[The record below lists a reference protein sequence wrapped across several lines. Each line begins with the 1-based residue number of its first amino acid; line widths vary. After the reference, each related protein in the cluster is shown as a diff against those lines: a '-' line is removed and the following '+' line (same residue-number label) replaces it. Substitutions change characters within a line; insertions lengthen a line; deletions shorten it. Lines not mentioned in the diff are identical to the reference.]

1 MKIYEKYD
9 TITTFDDKIFYKNNL
24 ILSCLSAN
32 KFELY
37 KNNSKREIDF
47 YYEKYKPNRKL
58 IRLKNIFIF
67 IFNRGK
73 QSAGNFFH
81 FHFHYL
87 QRILGFFLL
96 NDKNLKL
103 GIPLNM
109 TPFQK
114 NIILR
119 LIPENKIIYL
129 DIYKYNYRIKNC
141 YVGNYINI
149 NSIPD
154 FLLDKY
160 QIIGHEII
168 YNNYIKS
175 KYENNIFISRKINDN
190 AGSNRY
196 ITNYDIFLKLLESK
210 KFKLFYFE
218 DYTLENKLIKLL
230 SLNPKL
236 ILIENGSGLTNF
248 LFMPKNI
255 LKNIHL
261 IILDQEKWKIKTS
274 RIYDIILKFEI
285 KHDILTC
292 KNIIN
297 DKVDIRNNPFSVDIC
312 EFEKIYNNSA
322 NSLIHSS

>member
-1 MKIYEKYD
+1 MKVYEKYD
-9 TITTFDDKIFYKNNL
+9 NIITFDDKLFYKNNL
-24 ILSCLSAN
+24 ILSCLSVN
-32 KFELY
+32 KFEYY
-37 KNNSKREIDF
+37 KNSEKKIDF
-47 YYEKYKPNRKL
+47 YFENNKPNREL
-58 IRLKNIFIF
+58 IRLQNIFIF

-87 QRILGFFLL
+87 QKILGFFLI
-96 NDKNLKL
+96 NDENIKL

-114 NIILR
+114 NIILK
-119 LIPENKIIYL
+119 LVPEDKIIYL
-129 DIYKYNYRIKNC
+129 DIYKYNYEIKNC

-149 NSIPD
+149 HSIPD
-154 FLLDKY
+154 LLLDKY
-160 QIIGHEII
+160 QIIGNKII
-168 YNNYIKS
+168 FNNLIKP

-196 ITNYDIFLKLLESK
+196 ITNYDEFTKFIETK

-218 DYTLENKLIKLL
+218 DYNLENKLIKLI

-248 LFMPKNI
+248 LFFPKNI
-255 LKNIHL
+255 IKNIHL
-261 IILDQEKWKIKTS
+261 IILDQENWKINTS

-297 DKVDIRNNPFSVDIC
+297 DENDIRNNPFNIDIS
-312 EFEKIYNNSA
+312 EFENIYNKFTNA
-322 NSLIHSS
+322 L

>member
-1 MKIYEKYD
+1 MIIYMKIYEKYD

-32 KFELY
+32 KFVYY
-37 KNNSKREIDF
+37 KNNSKRDINF
-47 YYEKYKPNRKL
+47 YFEKYKPNREL
-58 IRLKNIFIF
+58 IRLQNIFIF

-87 QRILGFFLL
+87 QRILGFFLI
-96 NDKNLKL
+96 NNKKLKL
-103 GIPLNM
+103 GIPINM

-119 LIPENKIIYL
+119 LVPEDKIIYL
-129 DIYKYNYRIKNC
+129 DIYKYNYEIKNC

-149 NSIPD
+149 DSIPD
-154 FLLDKY
+154 LLLNKY
-160 QIIGHEII
+160 QIIGYEII
-168 YNNYIKS
+168 YNNFIKP
-175 KYENNIFISRKINDN
+175 KYENNVFISRKINDN

-196 ITNYDIFLKLLESK
+196 ITNYDEFTKFLQSK

-218 DYTLENKLIKLL
+218 DYNLENKLIKLL

-248 LFMPKNI
+248 LFFPKNI
-255 LKNIHL
+255 IKNIHL
-261 IILDQEKWKIKTS
+261 IILDQENWKIKTS

-285 KHDILTC
+285 KHYILTC

-297 DKVDIRNNPFSVDIC
+297 DKNDIRNNPFNVDIS
-312 EFEKIYNNSA
+312 EFENIYNKFTNTS
-322 NSLIHSS
+322 

>member
-1 MKIYEKYD
+1 MSIIKILK
-9 TITTFDDKIFYKNNL
+9 KK
-24 ILSCLSAN
+24 
-32 KFELY
+32 
-37 KNNSKREIDF
+37 IDF
-47 YYEKYKPNRKL
+47 YFENNKPNREL
-58 IRLKNIFIF
+58 IRLQNIFIF

-87 QRILGFFLL
+87 QKILGFFLI
-96 NDKNLKL
+96 NDENIKL

-114 NIILR
+114 NIILK
-119 LIPENKIIYL
+119 LVPEDKIIYL
-129 DIYKYNYRIKNC
+129 DIYKYNYEIKNC

-149 NSIPD
+149 HSIPD
-154 FLLDKY
+154 LLLDKY
-160 QIIGHEII
+160 QIIGNKII
-168 YNNYIKS
+168 FNNLIKP

-196 ITNYDIFLKLLESK
+196 ITNYDEFTKFIETK

-218 DYTLENKLIKLL
+218 DYNLENKLIKLI

-248 LFMPKNI
+248 LFFPKNI
-255 LKNIHL
+255 IKNIHL
-261 IILDQEKWKIKTS
+261 IILDQENWKINTS

-297 DKVDIRNNPFSVDIC
+297 DENDIRNNPFNIDIS
-312 EFEKIYNNSA
+312 EFENIYNKFTNA
-322 NSLIHSS
+322 L

>member
-9 TITTFDDKIFYKNNL
+9 NIITFDDKLFYKNNL
-24 ILSCLSAN
+24 ILSCLSVN
-32 KFELY
+32 KFEYY
-37 KNNSKREIDF
+37 KNSEKKIDF
-47 YYEKYKPNRKL
+47 YFENNKPNREL
-58 IRLKNIFIF
+58 IRLQNIFIF

-87 QRILGFFLL
+87 QKILGFFLI
-96 NDKNLKL
+96 NDENIKL

-114 NIILR
+114 NIILK
-119 LIPENKIIYL
+119 LVPEDKIIYL
-129 DIYKYNYRIKNC
+129 DIYKYNYEIKNC

-149 NSIPD
+149 HSIPD
-154 FLLDKY
+154 LLLDKY
-160 QIIGHEII
+160 QIIGNKII
-168 YNNYIKS
+168 FNNLIKP

-196 ITNYDIFLKLLESK
+196 ITNYDEFTKFIETK

-218 DYTLENKLIKLL
+218 DYNLENKLIKLI

-248 LFMPKNI
+248 LFFPKNI
-255 LKNIHL
+255 IKNIHL
-261 IILDQEKWKIKTS
+261 IILDQENWKINTS

-297 DKVDIRNNPFSVDIC
+297 DENDIRNNPFNIDIS
-312 EFEKIYNNSA
+312 EFENIYNKFTNA
-322 NSLIHSS
+322 L